1 MSDSKDITPYG
12 WINEPLSTYA
22 ADEPNS
28 FVDGPFGSDLKVCDY
43 TEDGVRIL
51 QLQNLGD
58 GQFINDNVKY
68 TSKHKASS
76 LSRCMVRPGDLIIAK
91 MAEPLARACI
101 VPNTVVQGLIVADLI
116 KLRLDRRHDP
126 TFISSAIN
134 GTEFRREAERLST
147 GTTRTRVSLSTI
159 KRIHLKIPQPNEQR
173 KIGDL
178 IRTMDETIEQ
188 TEALIAKYQQI
199 KSGLMHDLFTRGIT
213 PDGHLRPTR
222 EHAPTLYKA
231 SPLGWIPKEWEV
243 GRLSDYLD
251 PINGIKPGPFGSSIT
266 KDNYTASGFRV
277 YGQEQ
282 VIAGSL
288 EVGDYFIS
296 PSKFAEMRGFE
307 VLANDV
313 LLSLVGT
320 VGCVLVVEP
329 PFEPGIINPRLIRLR
344 PGRDIALAHFLKYLL
359 LTAGIR
365 RQLDSL
371 AGGGTMS
378 VINGKV
384 IRRLVAPLLA
394 IHEQERIVERLDA
407 LDQSV
412 ISWSDDLSKLRQQKQ
427 GLMQDLLTG
436 RMRVPVG
443 VAGRLD
449 RTDQSDQSDP
459 SDVFARSYRS
469 DPTAQSDKNRR
480 SIKP

>member
-1 MSDSKDITPYG
+1 MSKWDAIDFGGLFKTVYRYPTYYDIEYVENGVPEIRGELLAANGKISDDFRFISPDTANNFPKVRLEEGDIVMSVRGTLGKIGLVKQEHEGSVITANLLRLSPDRSKVNSG
-12 WINEPLSTYA
+12 WLLQVLLSPKFLGQLENVCSQTTIKTIQVPKLYKILVDCPPLAEQRRISEILST
-22 ADEPNS
+22 
-28 FVDGPFGSDLKVCDY
+28 L
-43 TEDGVRIL
+43 
-51 QLQNLGD
+51 
-58 GQFINDNVKY
+58 
-68 TSKHKASS
+68 
-76 LSRCMVRPGDLIIAK
+76 
-91 MAEPLARACI
+91 
-101 VPNTVVQGLIVADLI
+101 
-116 KLRLDRRHDP
+116 
-126 TFISSAIN
+126 
-134 GTEFRREAERLST
+134 
-147 GTTRTRVSLSTI
+147 
-159 KRIHLKIPQPNEQR
+159 
-173 KIGDL
+173 
-178 IRTMDETIEQ
+178 DETIEQ
-188 TEALIAKYQQI
+188 TEVLIAKHQQI
-199 KSGLMHDLFTRGIT
+199 KAGLMQDLFTRGTT
-213 PDGHLRPTR
+213 PNGHLRPTR
-222 EHAPTLYKA
+222 EQAPNLYKE
-231 SPLGWIPKEWEV
+231 SPLGWIPKTWEV